1 VSTEPVLGDHGL
13 ALAPDA
19 ADVEIDVTRL
29 RVALARLSR
38 RLRRHELAGLTP
50 TQLAALSTIGK
61 TGPMRLGDLAAAEGI
76 APSTLTRLVT
86 ALEES
91 GYVRRGADPSDARA
105 STLTITA
112 HGQDALER
120 IRTEN
125 TLMLTASLEL
135 LTLEQRSA
143 LAAAL
148 PVLEQLAE
156 AQGGQGAQGVPG
168 APGGSGAGPRPGPG
182 SGPSRPGVVGSLPG
196 LAPPFSE
203 QFRQFRQAAGQLVAF
218 PGHRGELLF
227 QVDDAA
233 DGLQGDA
240 LVGHRDDLLDDPDL
254 VAGVASLAARGPLRR
269 DDLQFVDAAQERL
282 LDREHLRDLAD
293 GVQRRVLVFER

>member
-1 VSTEPVLGDHGL
+1 MSTEP
-13 ALAPDA
+13 ALVDT
-19 ADVEIDVTRL
+19 EFDVTRL

-50 TQLAALSTIGK
+50 TQLAALATIGK

-135 LTLEQRSA
+135 LTPGQRSA

-156 AQGGQGAQGVPG
+156 AQGA
-168 APGGSGAGPRPGPG
+168 PGPG
-182 SGPSRPGVVGSLPG
+182 PGRPAAVDDNALWPYRGSRPWVSRAWSSAWSPARRRASSSRSL
-196 LAPPFSE
+196 
-203 QFRQFRQAAGQLVAF
+203 VM
-218 PGHRGELLF
+218 
-227 QVDDAA
+227 
-233 DGLQGDA
+233 
-240 LVGHRDDLLDDPDL
+240 
-254 VAGVASLAARGPLRR
+254 VASWCSRSMMRR
-269 DDLQFVDAAQERL
+269 MACKVMPSSAIETTCWMTRIS
-282 LDREHLRDLAD
+282 
-293 GVQRRVLVFER
+293 

>member
-1 VSTEPVLGDHGL
+1 MSTEPVADGHGV
-13 ALAPDA
+13 ALASDA
-19 ADVEIDVTRL
+19 DIDVTRL

-50 TQLAALSTIGK
+50 TQLAALATIGK

-86 ALEES
+86 ALEEA
-91 GYVRRGADPSDARA
+91 GYVRRCADPSDARA

-120 IRTEN
+120 IRTET

-135 LTLEQRSA
+135 LTPEQRST

-156 AQGGQGAQGVPG
+156 ATP
-168 APGGSGAGPRPGPG
+168 GAGPARPG
-182 SGPSRPGVVGSLPG
+182 
-196 LAPPFSE
+196 
-203 QFRQFRQAAGQLVAF
+203 
-218 PGHRGELLF
+218 
-227 QVDDAA
+227 AA
-233 DGLQGDA
+233 DVNSLS
-240 LVGHRDDLLDDPDL
+240 R
-254 VAGVASLAARGPLRR
+254 LAA
-269 DDLQFVDAAQERL
+269 
-282 LDREHLRDLAD
+282 
-293 GVQRRVLVFER
+293 